1 MSASRGRR
9 WRVEVPASPVGV
21 LQRHDTAIRLAL
33 GASASGVIAPL
44 VAGGTLLAV
53 VGAIAGTV
61 ASLGISP
68 LVASLMF
75 AIRPN
80 DPLTLG
86 AVALAVVGI
95 SITTAWAIARNAARV
110 DPAELLR
117 G

>member
-1 MSASRGRR
+1 
-9 WRVEVPASPVGV
+9 
-21 LQRHDTAIRLAL
+21 
-33 GASASGVIAPL
+33 
-44 VAGGTLLAV
+44 
-53 VGAIAGTV
+53 
-61 ASLGISP
+61 
-68 LVASLMF
+68 MF